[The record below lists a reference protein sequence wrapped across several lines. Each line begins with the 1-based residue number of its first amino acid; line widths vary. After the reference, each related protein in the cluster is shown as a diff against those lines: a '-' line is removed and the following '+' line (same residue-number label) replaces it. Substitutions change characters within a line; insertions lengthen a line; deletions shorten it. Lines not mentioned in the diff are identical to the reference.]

1 MCCYPMHK
9 AKVHVPS
16 ELPYVLIR
24 AASHQ
29 IHEIKKT
36 YPITN
41 PPSVAGRRNRT
52 GNRRCRPFTRAPA
65 SCTHGHVYNSNKNHR
80 LPCRR
85 KEEGKPPD
93 SLRRGQT
100 RHWVGDTA
108 LVELWACGWP
118 GPAAQAL
125 RPAPAPVTPHDAIAR
140 TTTSPRHR
148 PRARGE
154 RTRTRQRLGLGPY
167 ETTSL
172 RPHGTGLRSD

>member
-1 MCCYPMHK
+1 MHK

-65 SCTHGHVYNSNKNHR
+65 SCTHGHVYNSNKNHC

-85 KEEGKPPD
+85 KEEGKPLN

-100 RHWVGDTA
+100 RHWVDDTA